1 MADLSTDRVE
11 PSPPFTNVGV
21 DAFGPWTIV
30 SRRTRGGY
38 ANSKRWAIM
47 FTCLVTRAV
56 VPLSERNSFTLH
68 LTEVNLMTA
77 FMNADELISST
88 SSTWVEPGNE

>member
-1 MADLSTDRVE
+1 MADLPTDRVE

-38 ANSKRWAIM
+38 ANSKRWAII

-56 VPLSERNSFTLH
+56 H
-68 LTEVNLMTA
+68 
-77 FMNADELISST
+77 I
-88 SSTWVEPGNE
+88 